1 MDYLKKKQMGLI
13 KEEDEAESKLVQIY
27 DKAPGQEPTIV
38 KAEDLIV
45 KTSSKKEK
53 S

>member
-13 KEEDEAESKLVQIY
+13 KEEETESKIVEIY
-27 DKAPGQEPTIV
+27 DKAPGQDPARV

-45 KTSSKKEK
+45 ITSSRKEN